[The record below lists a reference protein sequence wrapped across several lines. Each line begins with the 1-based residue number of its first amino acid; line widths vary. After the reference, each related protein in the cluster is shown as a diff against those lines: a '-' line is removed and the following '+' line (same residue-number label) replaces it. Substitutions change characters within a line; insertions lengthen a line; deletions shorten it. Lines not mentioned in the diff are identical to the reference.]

1 MYPGTRMNAIVHIG
15 RAAQLLNVTRE
26 HLGALERAGR
36 IPPARRHLNGRTY
49 TPFDNCNRA
58 TIGWRGGAG
67 EPRAVNARAL
77 LDNRRIQD
85 VPLSVDRSA

>member
-1 MYPGTRMNAIVHIG
+1 MSDMVHIG
-15 RAAQLLNVTRE
+15 EAAQILGVTPE
-26 HLGALERAGR
+26 HLRALERAGR